1 MSFDGYKDNITTCR
15 NYVEWDADAK
25 DLCGCQSIAVGS
37 QAYCQSLWKH
47 HLILNGKSSMY
58 TLCVCKIP
66 VAPVTLASHLDT
78 AFSPKLH
85 QQE

>member
-1 MSFDGYKDNITTCR
+1 MSFEGHKDNITTCR
-15 NYVEWDADAK
+15 NYVEWGADAMR
-25 DLCGCQSIAVGS
+25 LCGCQSIAVGS
-37 QAYCQSLWKH
+37 QAYYQSLWKH
-47 HLILNGKSSMY
+47 HFILKGKSSMY

-78 AFSPKLH
+78 VFSLKLH